1 MDPTYKDQ
9 VKDNSAS
16 LLHAFL
22 LWLNFVLTRKIL
34 KLLQSTFSTV
44 CLYRVHLFI
53 SEICLLGPIYL
64 SFHLS
69 SLSFL
74 EIKDCWYMMQ
84 VLLLMAS
91 ALNLN
96 MPISESAA
104 DSVLQGML
112 KETRA
117 RQQCIAEITEM
128 IHVCFW
134 KTCYIFIVFFV
145 LVLFY
150 AFNSWWNLGL
160 SVDWA

>member
-1 MDPTYKDQ
+1 
-9 VKDNSAS
+9 
-16 LLHAFL
+16 
-22 LWLNFVLTRKIL
+22 
-34 KLLQSTFSTV
+34 
-44 CLYRVHLFI
+44 
-53 SEICLLGPIYL
+53 
-64 SFHLS
+64 
-69 SLSFL
+69 
-74 EIKDCWYMMQ
+74 MMQ

-96 MPISESAA
+96 MPIPESAA

-134 KTCYIFIVFFV
+134 KTCYIFIVFFM

-150 AFNSWWNLGL
+150 AFNS
-160 SVDWA
+160 

>member
-1 MDPTYKDQ
+1 MVWIAEPWTPHIKIRSRIIVHPCFMLSYFDWILFSLGKYWNFCSQ
-9 VKDNSAS
+9 LSA
-16 LLHAFL
+16 LYAFTVFICL
-22 LWLNFVLTRKIL
+22 FL
-34 KLLQSTFSTV
+34 K
-44 CLYRVHLFI
+44 YR
-53 SEICLLGPIYL
+53 LLGPIYF

-69 SLSFL
+69 SFSFL

-96 MPISESAA
+96 MPIPESAA

-150 AFNSWWNLGL
+150 AFNS
-160 SVDWA
+160 